1 MIEKALIVIIFMYSV
16 SFAVLAGQYLIGDVF
31 GITLKNYNGDEIR
44 TPLLDVID
52 QDTLNSVTLSIANA
66 NDTRDDTLS
75 ALENAYQVGISVGFD
90 LVMLL
95 TGTYIFNLL
104 WLLGVPPIIIAGM
117 VIIYAI
123 LLGRALIAYIR
134 GV

>member
-16 SFAVLAGQYLIGDVF
+16 SFSVLAGQFIIGDVF

-44 TPLLDVID
+44 STLLDVIKT
-52 QDTLNSVTLSIANA
+52 DTINSITLEIANA

-75 ALENAYQVGISVGFD
+75 ALENAYQVGIKVGFD
-90 LVMLL
+90 LVTLL

-117 VIIYAI
+117 VVIYA
-123 LLGRALIAYIR
+123 LLMGRAIIAYIR

>member
-1 MIEKALIVIIFMYSV
+1 MYSV